1 LLQSEV
7 SLGRATNLFKPDISF
22 DSLLISRK
30 HCSITQLDGTWS
42 ISDLGSKHGTWL
54 NDQPLEPGLP
64 YPLHHGD
71 KITLATSI
79 VLLRFAIAP
88 ELEKT
93 LDFENTRSLKN
104 TQPSPADVPVII
116 DTTNKILSINKQEI
130 PLSVKEWCLLELLYH
145 NRSKLVSY
153 TAISATVWPERPVLN
168 NNEPDV
174 GLDEI
179 NAIVYRLRRKF
190 GIYRSL
196 LKTRRG
202 QGCILEIK
210 EATTCAER

>member
-1 LLQSEV
+1 MLQSEV
-7 SLGRATNLFKPDISF
+7 NLGRATNLFKPDIAF

-30 HCSITQLDGTWS
+30 HCSITQLDGIWS

-54 NDQPLEPGLP
+54 NNQPLAPCQP

-71 KITLATSI
+71 KITLASRI
-79 VLLRFAIAP
+79 VLLRFIIAP

-93 LDFENTRSLKN
+93 LDFENTQSLRN
-104 TQPSPADVPVII
+104 IQPPPADIPVII
-116 DTTNKILSINKQEI
+116 DTTKKILSINKQEI

-145 NRSKLVSY
+145 NRNKLVSY
-153 TAISATVWPERPVLN
+153 SAIRATVWTERPVLN

-174 GLDEI
+174 GLEEI
-179 NAIVYRLRRKF
+179 NAILYRLRRKF

-210 EATTCAER
+210 ATTTCAAP